1 MFSGIFRKCSLVLPV
16 VFFATTVS
24 AHHSFQATFKS
35 DAEITVE
42 GVVTDY
48 RFKNPHVLVFLD
60 VTNDDGSVTEW
71 MSEGGSAT
79 SKRRDGWD
87 RNTLQAGQKVR
98 ITGDSTHD
106 GSPMV
111 SIGSIEILDAESN
124 AVVQTLGNQPYS
136 GTRTPGGMGMGS
148 AGMGASQRPV
158 VIVPLKLED
167 GRPNLTGAWERQR
180 SGTRGGSPEGLD
192 GVPPFNAVG
201 EAAQAAYN
209 RADDPQIFCEPPGIV
224 RQAGFTPH
232 PVRITQNDDHVVLE
246 YEEYG
251 GRRVVYLGD
260 EPAALGEKSH
270 LGDSVAHYEDDT
282 LIVETRNLL
291 SDPSHPW
298 GYMTSDQVW
307 TVEIYKRA
315 DDPQY
320 GSIVTAKMI
329 VTDPGY
335 LSEPWELNRERI
347 YSEGY
352 EFIENDCRPPLRKR
366 NVASN

>member
-1 MFSGIFRKCSLVLPV
+1 MFKVIIKKYSLVLPA
-16 VFFATTVS
+16 VFFATAVS

-35 DAEITVE
+35 DAVITVE

-48 RFKNPHVLVFLD
+48 RFKNPHVIVFLD
-60 VTNDDGSVTEW
+60 VTNDDGSITSW

-79 SKRRDGWD
+79 GKRRDGWD
-87 RNTLQAGQKVR
+87 RNTIQAGQKIR

-111 SIGSIEILDAESN
+111 SIDTIEILDAESG
-124 AVVQTLGNQPYS
+124 AVVKTLGERAGPGRPQL
-136 GTRTPGGMGMGS
+136 GGM
-148 AGMGASQRPV
+148 
-158 VIVPLKLED
+158 VPLKLED
-167 GRPNLTGAWERQR
+167 GRPNLTGAWDRIR
-180 SGTRGGSPEGLD
+180 GGSRGGSPEELD
-192 GVPPFNAVG
+192 GVPPFNAAG

-209 RADDPQIFCEPPGIV
+209 TADDPQIFCEPPGVV

-260 EPAALGEKSH
+260 ELPAPGEKSH
-270 LGDSVAHYEDDT
+270 LGDSVARYEGDA
-282 LIVETRNLL
+282 LIIESRNLL
-291 SDPSHPW
+291 SNPSQPW
-298 GYMTSDQVW
+298 GYQTSDQVS

-315 DDPQY
+315 DEPQI

-335 LSEPWELNRERI
+335 LSEPWELNRDRF

-352 EFIENDCRPPLRKR
+352 EFIENDCRPPLRER
-366 NVASN
+366 TAQAD